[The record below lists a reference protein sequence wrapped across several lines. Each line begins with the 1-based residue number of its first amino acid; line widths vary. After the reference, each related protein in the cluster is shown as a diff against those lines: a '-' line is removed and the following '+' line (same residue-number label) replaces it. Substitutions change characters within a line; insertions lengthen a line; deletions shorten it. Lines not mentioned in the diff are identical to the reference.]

1 MESLLFMI
9 AADIV
14 ISSALTGYQLR
25 AREKIITRWKEGTL
39 SMPELLWL
47 KRQVWFRTVYLK
59 KLKVSIDKEKK
70 DN

>member
-1 MESLLFMI
+1 MI
-9 AADIV
+9 AADLV
-14 ISSALTGYQLR
+14 VTSALTSYQVK
-25 AREKIITRWKEGTL
+25 AREKILTRWKEGSL

-47 KRQVWFRTVYLK
+47 KRQVWFRKVYMK